1 MSSVISVIVVLGM
14 LAIACFV
21 FFFVNRRRVQ
31 DKLVVFFVEKD
42 KTMTYKMFKP
52 TGKYFSLGKRNNKTE
67 TYMIDTAKVILI
79 KFPFVG
85 PSFMKQTV
93 PCLLYARDNPSPLNP
108 MNIMELPR
116 SKTAKEIASVV
127 NEHVIEDIVRA
138 TKDASKKDKVPAWI
152 VAGIAVILCL
162 VILVMIFIM
171 RGDINNIKTMIGG

>member
-1 MSSVISVIVVLGM
+1 MSLVISVIVVLGM

-21 FFFVNRRRVQ
+21 FFFVNRRKVQ
-31 DKLVVFFVEKD
+31 GKLVVFFVEKD
-42 KTMTYKMFKP
+42 KTMTYKMFLP

-67 TYMIDTAKVILI
+67 TYMIDTSKVVLI

-93 PCLLYARDNPSPLNP
+93 PCLIYARDNPSPLDP
-108 MNIMELPR
+108 TNIMELPR

-138 TKDASKKDKVPAWI
+138 TKDASKKDKIPAWI
-152 VAGIAVILCL
+152 IAGIGVILCL

-171 RGDINNIKTMIGG
+171 RGDINNLKAMIGG